1 MTDPVLWTLVFLQL
15 LLGFFDVMYHHEFTE
30 RLPWRKN
37 ASTELILHAVR
48 NLFYAVLFIILAWLQ
63 PTGIYAIIIG
73 VILLAEVIIT
83 LWDFVEE
90 DLTRKLPAT
99 ERITHTLLAL
109 NYGAILAYVL
119 PVLYSWSQ
127 MPTGAT
133 SISYGLASLVLTLAA
148 IGVCIFAIRDYFT
161 SKRAANLKLA
171 PAETL
176 IENLPDNQT
185 ILVTGATGFVGTR
198 LTEALQAKGHNV
210 IALTRNPSKA
220 SILGAPI
227 TIITDLSQLSD
238 DTTIHSI
245 INLAGESVAA
255 AKWTPKQREKIISSR
270 VNMTND
276 LIALMNRLQ
285 TKPQSFINA
294 SATGWYG
301 MRDDE
306 LLTEDD
312 PGIDCFTHEVC
323 LKREQA
329 SMQAEEL
336 GIRTVN
342 LRIGLVLGYEGGAL
356 AQMLPAYEFFG
367 GGPMGD
373 GKQWM
378 SWIERDD
385 LIRLII
391 HSITT
396 ETLSGPVNAVTNTP
410 VRNNDFAKQLGKAL
424 NRPALFRIPGL
435 ALQLALGDL
444 AKEILLRGQRVVPE
458 KAMESGFK
466 FKYETFAEALD
477 YCLGNKRN

>member
-15 LLGFFDVMYHHEFTE
+15 LMGFFDVMYHHEFTE
-30 RLPWRKN
+30 RLPWKKH
-37 ASTELILHAVR
+37 ASTELILHSVR
-48 NLFYAVLFIILAWLQ
+48 NLFYTVLFITLAWLQ
-63 PTGIYAIIIG
+63 PTGTYAIIIG
-73 VILLAEVIIT
+73 IILVTEVAIT

-109 NYGAILAYVL
+109 NYGAILAYIL
-119 PVLYSWSQ
+119 PILYSWSK
-127 MPTGAT
+127 MPTEAIT
-133 SISYGLASLVLTLAA
+133 VNYGLASLVLTLAA
-148 IGVCIFAIRDYFT
+148 IGVLIFAIRDYFT
-161 SKRAANLKLA
+161 SRRTSDLTLA

-176 IENLPDNQT
+176 VENLPENQT
-185 ILVTGATGFVGTR
+185 FLITGATGFIGTR
-198 LTEALQAKGHNV
+198 LTEALQAKGHHV
-210 IALTRNPSKA
+210 IALTRNPKKA
-220 SILGAPI
+220 TVLGTPV
-227 TIITDLSQLSD
+227 TIITDLSQISD
-238 DTTIHSI
+238 DTKIHSI

-255 AKWTPKQREKIISSR
+255 AKWTPRQREKIISSR
-270 VNMTND
+270 VDMTND
-276 LIALMNRLQ
+276 LITLMKRLQ
-285 TKPQSFINA
+285 SKPQSFINA

-306 LLTEDD
+306 LLTESD

-336 GIRTVN
+336 GVRTVN

-373 GKQWM
+373 GRQWM

-385 LIRLII
+385 LVRLII

-396 ETLSGPVNAVTNTP
+396 DSLSGPVNAVTNTP
-410 VRNNDFAKQLGKAL
+410 VRNNDFAKLLGKAL
-424 NRPALFRIPGL
+424 NRPALFRIPGW

-458 KAMESGFK
+458 KAMQSGFR
-466 FKYETFAEALD
+466 FNYETFEDALE
-477 YCLGNKRN
+477 YCLGNKK